1 MTTKIEVV
9 LLNFQSYCV
18 FGSSTQN
25 IYFYIFNKIMYIFIH
40 IFTHIY
46 IYIKY
51 LKNNI
56 IQISLPNCP

>member
-1 MTTKIEVV
+1 MTNKIEVA

-25 IYFYIFNKIMYIFIH
+25 TYFHILNNIIYIFTH